1 MLEGLRGCW
10 CSAGVARCSVRKGF
24 PEAQAPAGG
33 KCIHWQLYMC
43 TMPEKLFWQQHER
56 CTVMMT
62 IMVGCGRVLERLL
75 VWQLLKAHCHPLAE
89 DQDAYFLLAAFLAST
104 LPSLRLT

>member
-1 MLEGLRGCW
+1 
-10 CSAGVARCSVRKGF
+10 
-24 PEAQAPAGG
+24 
-33 KCIHWQLYMC
+33 
-43 TMPEKLFWQQHER
+43 
-56 CTVMMT
+56 MMT

-75 VWQLLKAHCHPLAE
+75 VWQQLKAHCHPLAE